1 MRGYI
6 EENFPLIR
14 SSLLVLHIIFI
25 SEFQFLV
32 QKTRLFALFKKISI
46 DEILFRDYN
55 ETIPLN
61 DNYEIADQVSMTFT
75 EPVLQV
81 KDFFKE
87 FLNYFSYF
95 YKIYNFVKMFSFIFI
110 SLCQYF
116 FCILL
121 LFFRDSNG

>member
-61 DNYEIADQVSMTFT
+61 DIYEIADQVSMTFT

-95 YKIYNFVKMFSFIFI
+95 YKIYNFVKNVLIYI
-110 SLCQYF
+110 
-116 FCILL
+116 
-121 LFFRDSNG
+121 N